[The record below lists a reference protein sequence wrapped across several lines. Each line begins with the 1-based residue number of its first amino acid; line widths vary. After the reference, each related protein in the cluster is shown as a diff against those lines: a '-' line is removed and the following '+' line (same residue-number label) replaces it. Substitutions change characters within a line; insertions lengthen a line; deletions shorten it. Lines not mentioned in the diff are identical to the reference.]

1 MIALVVDAFMIFKFI
16 LCSLSPFYTYFSTT
30 LSILRDQSFDLTNE
44 IASKAFL
51 AVDNPHVKQWTSQ
64 DDEKY
69 GNIRQPHWYAETK
82 NSCSSN
88 VSKPYPKRYRSTKVL
103 GLLHD
108 LLIEA
113 SKGRMLVIEDQMN
126 IHIQREIERA
136 QAKAADPTE
145 IDFIRQEMLTRLKDF
160 NQAIRT
166 KIDSNE
172 RNDEVGKKMSN
183 CAITELYKAHRREID
198 SKFDKYERPI
208 AFAILYEQ
216 TYFQSRERMLR
227 YNREPYVF
235 AWTLGLDHLSRI
247 IADGKAESEGYGL
260 APTIERGK
268 ERVIFGKK
276 R

>member
-1 MIALVVDAFMIFKFI
+1 MI
-16 LCSLSPFYTYFSTT
+16 LCFSPFYTYFSTT

-51 AVDNPHVKQWTSQ
+51 AVDNPYVKQWTSQ

-88 VSKPYPKRYRSTKVL
+88 VLKPYPERYRSTKVL
-103 GLLHD
+103 GLLHS

-113 SKGRMLVIEDQMN
+113 SKGRMLAIEDQMN
-126 IHIQREIERA
+126 IHIQREIEGA

-145 IDFIRQEMLTRLKDF
+145 IDSIRQEMLTRLKDF
-160 NQAIRT
+160 NQAIRA

-172 RNDEVGKKMSN
+172 RYDEVGKKMSN
-183 CAITELYKAHRREID
+183 RAIAELYRRHRKEID
-198 SKFDKYERPI
+198 SKYGKYERPI

-260 APTIERGK
+260 APTIERGR
-268 ERVIFGKK
+268 EQVIFGKK